1 MNSAVLE
8 RVKEPPEQPKF
19 IKLPEVVSICCMSKT
34 SIYAAIRKGKFPKPV
49 KLGNRCAV
57 WVQSEVHGWVNSCI
71 SSSREAKESAKE
83 Q

>member
-8 RVKEPPEQPKF
+8 RVKEPSDQPKF

-34 SIYAAIRKGKFPKPV
+34 SIYAAIRQGRFPKPV

-57 WVQSEVHGWVNSCI
+57 WVKSEVHGWVESCI
-71 SSSREAKESAKE
+71 ASSREATESAKR

>member
-1 MNSAVLE
+1 MDNAVLE

-34 SIYAAIRKGKFPKPV
+34 SIYAAIRQGRFPKPV

-57 WVQSEVHGWVNSCI
+57 WVKSEVHGWVDSCI
-71 SSSREAKESAKE
+71 ASSREATEREK